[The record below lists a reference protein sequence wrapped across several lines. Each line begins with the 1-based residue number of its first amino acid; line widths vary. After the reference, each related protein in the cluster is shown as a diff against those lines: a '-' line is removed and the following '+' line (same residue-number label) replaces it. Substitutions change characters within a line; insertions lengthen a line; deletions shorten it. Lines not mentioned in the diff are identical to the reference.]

1 MSKIEKIAIRR
12 SEILA
17 EMARIDRMRRG
28 GLSKQYFKT
37 MEKGRKV
44 TRGPYYV
51 LQCSL
56 NGKNCCERV
65 SADAM
70 EAVESDIGG
79 YERFRQLAN
88 EFIEITEEMTLE
100 DDEINDSKKN
110 GRKSLRRSSVR
121 PKRS

>member
-1 MSKIEKIAIRR
+1 MFHLKELTNRR

-17 EMARIDRMRRG
+17 EMAKIDRMRRG
-28 GLSKQYFKT
+28 SLSKQYFKT
-37 MEKGRKV
+37 VEKGRKV

-65 SADAM
+65 AAK
-70 EAVESDIGG
+70 EVESVEGAVAG
-79 YERFRQLAN
+79 YERFRQLAK
-88 EFIEITEEMTLE
+88 EFIEITEELTLASE
-100 DDEINDSKKN
+100 GDGDSKKN
-110 GRKSLRRSSVR
+110 ERWLSKVATKR

>member
-1 MSKIEKIAIRR
+1 MSHLEKLAVRR

-17 EMARIDRMRRG
+17 EMAKIDRMRRG

-37 MEKGRKV
+37 LEKGRSV

-65 SADAM
+65 SVNHV
-70 EAVESDIGG
+70 EAVESAIGG

-88 EFIEITEEMTLE
+88 EFIEITEELTLE
-100 DDEINDSKKN
+100 KEGELDSKKN
-110 GRKSLRRSSVR
+110 EMKSRRRSFGRRKLS
-121 PKRS
+121 